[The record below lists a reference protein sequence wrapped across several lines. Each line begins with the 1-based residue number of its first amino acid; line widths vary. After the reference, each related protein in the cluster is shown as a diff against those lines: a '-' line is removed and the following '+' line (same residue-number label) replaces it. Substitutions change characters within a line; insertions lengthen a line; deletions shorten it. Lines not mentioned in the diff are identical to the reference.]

1 MSTAPS
7 SPPSPPPGATALM
20 EGVRRATEG
29 TPYVVTPTAEGFDVS
44 LDVVDAQWFGLFNK
58 AGLRTVFV
66 HHVAVPEPGVLTITD
81 DARSVEWVAG
91 TPRVAA
97 TAERQHGRV
106 KELGAQ
112 KVWAFD
118 EEGRFGVQADYRFG
132 SEEGRDLVTG
142 VAQQLGL
149 ELRRG
154 GAERIGLWFGIVAGV
169 GAVLVVVVNLV
180 LLLTGYYG

>member
-1 MSTAPS
+1 MTAP
-7 SPPSPPPGATALM
+7 PPQAIALM
-20 EGVRRATEG
+20 QGVQQAAEG

-44 LDVVDAQWFGLFNK
+44 LDVVDARWFGLFNK
-58 AGLRTVFV
+58 AGLRKVFV
-66 HHVAVPEPGVLTITD
+66 HHVSLPTPGTYTVTD

-106 KELGAQ
+106 VELGGQ

-118 EEGRFGVQADYRFG
+118 EHGRFGVQADYRFS
-132 SEEGRDLVTG
+132 SEEGRDLVAG
-142 VAQQLGL
+142 VARQLGL
-149 ELRRG
+149 EQRRG
-154 GAERIGLWFGIVAGV
+154 GAERVGLWFGVVAGI
-169 GAVLVVVVNLV
+169 GAVLVVVVNVV